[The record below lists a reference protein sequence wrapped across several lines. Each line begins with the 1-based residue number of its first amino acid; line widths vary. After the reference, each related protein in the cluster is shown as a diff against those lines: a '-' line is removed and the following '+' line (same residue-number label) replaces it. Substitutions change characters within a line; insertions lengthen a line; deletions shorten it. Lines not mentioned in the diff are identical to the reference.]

1 MNCTIWETGYQ
12 VYAIPYLMKKEYG
25 QEPRHINQKYRNT
38 WAALT
43 YSGSKYGLQA
53 GEWVEVEDAFENI
66 IKKEKDAE
74 LEYLK
79 KDINRKVL
87 ESINGACWM
96 DKRLNSLRESVEKR
110 FNLNET
116 K

>member
-12 VYAIPYLMKKEYG
+12 VYAIPYLMKKECG

-43 YSGSKYGLQA
+43 YSGSNYGLQA
-53 GEWVEVEDAFENI
+53 GEWVEVEDSFENI
-66 IKKEKDAE
+66 IKTEKDAE

-79 KDINRKVL
+79 KDINGKVL
-87 ESINGACWM
+87 QSINGAYYL
-96 DKRLNSLRESVEKR
+96 DRQLNSLCKSVEKR
-110 FNLNET
+110 FNLKE
-116 K
+116 